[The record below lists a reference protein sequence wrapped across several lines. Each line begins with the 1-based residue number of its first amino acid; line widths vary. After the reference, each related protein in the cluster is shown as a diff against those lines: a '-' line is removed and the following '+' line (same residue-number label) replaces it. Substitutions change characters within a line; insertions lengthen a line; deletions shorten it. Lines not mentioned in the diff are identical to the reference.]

1 MLLRNCFCVGKLTDF
16 IMTKELNSQEKIST
30 SEQDDQILQRLIA
43 CHSIYHLVRF
53 ESEDAPQ

>member
-16 IMTKELNSQEKIST
+16 IMTKELNTQEKIST

-43 CHSIYHLVRF
+43 CHSIYHLIRF
-53 ESEDAPQ
+53 ESKDALQ